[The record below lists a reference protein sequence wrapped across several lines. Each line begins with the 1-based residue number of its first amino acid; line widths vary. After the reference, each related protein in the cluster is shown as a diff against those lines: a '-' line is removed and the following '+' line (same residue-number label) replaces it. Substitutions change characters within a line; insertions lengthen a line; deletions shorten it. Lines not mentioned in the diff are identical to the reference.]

1 MVRNHV
7 IGAVA
12 LVSVF
17 GVGCVELPKSQLP
30 VEVTTLDQGW
40 TDHQADLFW
49 HESQGTTMVPYA
61 WFMALQTPE
70 IKFFGSVDYF
80 ADPRYLSRYGFI
92 YANGGA
98 GNPAPT
104 RSPLSA
110 CAGSDNPNC
119 GLPIGLSHAEILMKE
134 IDPEAP
140 VEAVGFTCAACHTGE
155 LHFGDTAVRV
165 EGATNLVDVTQF
177 QSALGGALLLTQ
189 RLPFRFN
196 RFARNVL
203 AARGVDEDADPAAF
217 AEQKQVLKAQLD
229 NFLSASAP
237 ETRTAMRLGLY
248 ADYPGGFGRVD
259 ALARITN
266 MVFGTE
272 MNIDDNLVKG
282 AAPVKFPSIWD
293 APYFAW
299 AQYNRSIEQSM
310 TRNVGE
316 ALGVRARLEYVADL
330 HGAERWAGEP
340 VRRLES
346 SVDIPGLFA
355 IETMLRGTGRGY
367 FNGLQSPV
375 WPQEVSWSDAR
386 AGEQLYADH
395 CSSCHL
401 PPIDSLVQWADVTNA
416 RGETVRGLVP
426 RGNPVYLV
434 KNDESSGKIGLAD
447 PNAADPDSAAMYW
460 IANNHPEMLGDLVD
474 RRYPEDQIEYF
485 LNITGVNLGTIGTD
499 PGQAAN
505 FAKNI
510 INTGDIL
517 LPPFPIYGAPLIA
530 PGVKDELMTW
540 PQRIMAAGVGLQF
553 VTIKLTSQFYD
564 EVDAHNPEQRQDF
577 IDSLPDNLQLR
588 DDDGEPILRDGELQP
603 AFGLFLERRN
613 DDGVPLINRYEWD
626 GYRPAGAVVEPQYQ
640 PHPLNGIWASPP
652 YLHNGS
658 VPNIYQ
664 LLSPYEERDKVFYTG
679 NRQYD
684 AEHLGYVSTRFRGGF
699 RYDTSVEGNSNYG
712 HLFQSGP
719 RGNGVIGPY
728 LSEQERHQIME
739 YLKTLCPP
747 GRESNLRAET
757 LCAPLPDP
765 ARPQR

>member
-1 MVRNHV
+1 MRSYVL
-7 IGAVA
+7 GAVA
-12 LVSVF
+12 LVSAL
-17 GVGCVELPKSQLP
+17 GSGCVVLPDSQLP
-30 VEVTTLDQGW
+30 VEVTTVDQGW

-49 HESQGTTMVPYA
+49 HESQGTTMVPYD

-134 IDPEAP
+134 IDPDAP

-155 LHFGDTAVRV
+155 LHLGNTAVRV
-165 EGATNLVDVTQF
+165 EGATNLIDVTQF

-189 RLPFRFN
+189 KLPFRFN

-203 AARGVDEDADPAAF
+203 ASRGTDEDDDPAAF
-217 AEQKQVLKAQLD
+217 AEQKRVLEAQLD
-229 NFLSASAP
+229 NFLTASAP
-237 ETRTAMRLGLY
+237 ETLTATRLGLY

-266 MVFGTE
+266 MVFGTD
-272 MNIDDNLVKG
+272 MNNDGNLVKG

-330 HGAERWAGEP
+330 HNAEMWPGTGEP

-375 WPQEVSWSDAR
+375 WPQEISWSDAR

-401 PPIDSLVQWADVTNA
+401 PPIDSLVQWGDVSNA
-416 RGETVRGLVP
+416 RGEPVRGLIP
-426 RGNPVYLV
+426 RGLIPPPGDDRDNSIYLV
-434 KNDESSGKIGLAD
+434 ENDPSSGKIGI
-447 PNAADPDSAAMYW
+447 ADPDTGEMYW
-460 IANNHPEMLGDLVD
+460 IANNHPEMLGDLVAEK
-474 RRYPEDQIEYF
+474 YPEDEIEYF

-510 INTGDIL
+510 INTGEIL
-517 LPPFPIYGAPLIA
+517 LPPFPTYGVPEIA
-530 PGVKDELMTW
+530 PGIKKPATIW

-553 VTIKLTSQFYD
+553 VTIKLTTQFYD
-564 EVDAHNPEQRQDF
+564 EVDAQTPAQRQAF

-588 DDDGEPILRDGELQP
+588 DDDGNPILVDGQIQP
-603 AFGLFLERRN
+603 AFGLFLESHN
-613 DDGVPLINRYEWD
+613 DDGVPLINRYEWN
-626 GYRPAGAVVEPQYQ
+626 GYRPPGAVVEPQYQ

-664 LLSPYEERDKVFYTG
+664 MLSPYEERDKVFYTG

-699 RYDTSVEGNSNYG
+699 RYDTSKVG
-712 HLFQSGP
+712 
-719 RGNGVIGPY
+719 
-728 LSEQERHQIME
+728 
-739 YLKTLCPP
+739 
-747 GRESNLRAET
+747 
-757 LCAPLPDP
+757 
-765 ARPQR
+765 